1 MKVILKQDIKG
12 KGKKGQMIEA
22 AEGYARNFLIPKG
35 MAVDRR
41 QGRRGRQ
48 AVWRHHRRRHR
59 RCPSGPARPDHRR
72 QEAGAGPAHQE
83 LRQL

>member
-35 MAVDRR
+35 MAVEATLKI
-41 QGRRGRQ
+41 GRASCRER
-48 AVWRHHRRRHR
+48 V
-59 RCPSGPARPDHRR
+59 
-72 QEAGAGPAHQE
+72 
-83 LRQL
+83 

>member
-35 MAVDRR
+35 MA
-41 QGRRGRQ
+41 
-48 AVWRHHRRRHR
+48 
-59 RCPSGPARPDHRR
+59 CLLYTSPSPRDS
-72 QEAGAGPAHQE
+72 
-83 LRQL
+83 